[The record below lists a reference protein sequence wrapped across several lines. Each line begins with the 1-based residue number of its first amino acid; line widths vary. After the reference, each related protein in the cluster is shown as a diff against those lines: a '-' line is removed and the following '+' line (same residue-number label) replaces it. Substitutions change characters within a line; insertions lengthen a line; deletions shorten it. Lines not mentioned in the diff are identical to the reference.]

1 LYNVQLAPLVGAL
14 YSPKT
19 TVTPFK
25 SFSTRILL
33 LLSTNSRS
41 PAGYDV
47 KFSGQ
52 VPYLPWAKVKATR
65 YIWDG
70 VAQPNVKGTIFGIEV
85 QLSDSVRKR

>member
-1 LYNVQLAPLVGAL
+1 LDKGKPL
-14 YSPKT
+14 
-19 TVTPFK
+19 
-25 SFSTRILL
+25 
-33 LLSTNSRS
+33 
-41 PAGYDV
+41 AGYDV

-85 QLSDSVRKR
+85 QLSDSVRCIHPK